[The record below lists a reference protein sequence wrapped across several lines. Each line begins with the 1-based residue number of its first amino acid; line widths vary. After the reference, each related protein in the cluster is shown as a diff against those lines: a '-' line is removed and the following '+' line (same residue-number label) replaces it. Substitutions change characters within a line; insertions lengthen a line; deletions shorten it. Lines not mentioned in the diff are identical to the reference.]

1 MNEGTGPICVLPPW
15 AKTKPS
21 WPKKVP
27 SPSPPLASPYTSLPA
42 QNCSWS
48 QVTFPSSFSLQKSIL
63 CTQGNP
69 VGPRGGRWARQGVG
83 DEYQRTVGVWG
94 GNSQPAPSH
103 QPDRHETCHRDR
115 WQPGSR
121 QAGHTAG
128 ATQVHR
134 QWSVT
139 SQRSHTWTED
149 GHCGA
154 GTDWLGMDRQQARAG
169 QAGRQKKSSEQAGG
183 QPGRRTDTQTDRQT
197 ARQEGCQS
205 HSGRSSQTLEPQA
218 HQSLSRETPVGPAE
232 AAAAISAPARVQGW
246 EAEEDVVR
254 SLHRPRPQHS
264 RLLLRECERG
274 GSGPSAPAGPTAPQ
288 RSPPRSTFRV
298 TSMTSAFCGWVTS
311 FPQASRS

>member
-1 MNEGTGPICVLPPW
+1 M
-15 AKTKPS
+15 
-21 WPKKVP
+21 
-27 SPSPPLASPYTSLPA
+27 
-42 QNCSWS
+42 
-48 QVTFPSSFSLQKSIL
+48 SIRE
-63 CTQGNP
+63 QS
-69 VGPRGGRWARQGVG
+69 
-83 DEYQRTVGVWG
+83 GVWG

-128 ATQVHR
+128 ASQVHR

-183 QPGRRTDTQTDRQT
+183 QPGRRTDMQTDRQT

-232 AAAAISAPARVQGW
+232 AAAAISAPGAGAGARVQGW

-254 SLHRPRPQHS
+254 SLHRPRPQRS

-274 GSGPSAPAGPTAPQ
+274 GSGPSPLAGPTAPQ

-298 TSMTSAFCGWVTS
+298 TSMTSAFCGWVIS

>member
-1 MNEGTGPICVLPPW
+1 M
-15 AKTKPS
+15 
-21 WPKKVP
+21 
-27 SPSPPLASPYTSLPA
+27 
-42 QNCSWS
+42 
-48 QVTFPSSFSLQKSIL
+48 SIRE
-63 CTQGNP
+63 QS
-69 VGPRGGRWARQGVG
+69 
-83 DEYQRTVGVWG
+83 GVWG

-128 ATQVHR
+128 ASQVHR

-232 AAAAISAPARVQGW
+232 AAAAISAPGRGRACAG
-246 EAEEDVVR
+246 
-254 SLHRPRPQHS
+254 LGG
-264 RLLLRECERG
+264 RG
-274 GSGPSAPAGPTAPQ
+274 GCGEISPPAPPTAQPAPPQ
-288 RSPPRSTFRV
+288 RVRKRWEWAQPPGRAHRSPKV
-298 TSMTSAFCGWVTS
+298 TS
-311 FPQASRS
+311 